1 MEEIMMEGFL
11 HIQNLGKYLET
22 HLDIP
27 EVKQLPG
34 TLCLAPHVI
43 MGDEG
48 FPLKTYF
55 LKPYPGLQSKGE
67 MRKASSIICFPD
79 PGEW

>member
-34 TLCLAPHVI
+34 TLCLAPYVI
-43 MGDEG
+43 ILA
-48 FPLKTYF
+48 PVRTRSIT
-55 LKPYPGLQSKGE
+55 SKILVQQRRRNGTE
-67 MRKASSIICFPD
+67 T
-79 PGEW
+79 